1 MAPLKVDVWIPCLRY
16 ACTDVCIR
24 TIEPKRMFH
33 GNDLSAQRIFCG
45 SGDLNAQR
53 IFRGN
58 GDLKVFEG
66 QRKCDLVKLGRLQ
79 QDLVKLVLLRWRV
92 IFFIFFPSV
101 LSFWPSLWLS
111 RSTLQR
117 RSAPARRP
125 KLASFPF
132 FRPFFL
138 AFSFAVPWHTAAPLD
153 ARSAL

>member
-1 MAPLKVDVWIPCLRY
+1 MAPLKVSVWVPCLRY
-16 ACTDVCIR
+16 ACIR

-33 GNDLSAQRIFCG
+33 GNDLNAQRNLCG

-125 KLASFPF
+125 KLPSFPF

-138 AFSFAVPWHTAAPLD
+138 AFSFAVPWHAAAPLG
-153 ARSAL
+153 ARSAP